1 MEKKFGLP
9 AYLVK
14 SGSYELENHFYTK
27 VLNAQLHPL
36 VSYFMNLSNERI
48 INRYCHLN
56 PRVSSE
62 YLSDILKYKPKY
74 FYWSGADLF
83 HVTTSKGY
91 KRMLVVETNSSPS
104 GQKSMP
110 LLEEHQEMGGYKILL
125 EKTFIPLIKKKKL
138 PLGAIAVMYDKNYM
152 EASGYAFVLQE
163 ILNEPVYLVSFY
175 DKDPDPSVRFIDGI
189 MEVRDDKGQWQPI
202 RAAYRYVTQRPW
214 NRIPVETKT
223 FIFNPIV
230 ACLAGGRNKLVAAK
244 AYDLF
249 NSELESHGLKI
260 TTPETILDVNF
271 DEIPLWVNKF
281 GGHAVI
287 KNPYGNAGQGVY
299 TITNELELNEFMA
312 TEQRYSQFI
321 VQSLIGN
328 YEWSTTGSE
337 GKFYHVGTVPSKKNK
352 IYVSDLRMM
361 VCSGNEG
368 YRPVAIYARRG
379 REHLESSIDDSH
391 KSWDMLGTNLSI
403 LKEDGSWDSDVVRL
417 KLMDRKDFNT
427 LGLGLDNLI
436 DGYIQSVLASIAID
450 KMAINFMSS
459 KGKFKSDLFSSL
471 NHDEELLSEIRIK

>member
-1 MEKKFGLP
+1 MGKNFGLP

-14 SGSYELENHFYTK
+14 SSSYELENHFYTK

-36 VSYFMNLSNERI
+36 VNYFFNISNERI

-56 PRVSSE
+56 PKVSAE
-62 YLSDILKYKPKY
+62 YLKEILNYKPKY
-74 FYWSGADLF
+74 LYWAGADLF
-83 HVTTSKGY
+83 HVTTAEGDR
-91 KRMLVVETNSSPS
+91 RMLVVETNSSPS

-110 LLEEHQEMGGYKILL
+110 LLQEHEEMGGYKLLL
-125 EKTFIPLIKKKKL
+125 ERTFIPLLKKKKL
-138 PLGAIAVMYDKNYM
+138 PMGAIAVMYDKNYM
-152 EASGYAFVLQE
+152 EASGYAFVLE
-163 ILNEPVYLVSFY
+163 ELLKEPVYLVSFY
-175 DKDPDPSVRFIDGI
+175 DNDPNPSVRFKEGI
-189 MEVRDDKGQWQPI
+189 MEVRDEEGMWHPI

-214 NRIPVETKT
+214 NRIPIESKT

-230 ACLAGGRNKLVAAK
+230 GCLAGGRNKLVAAK
-244 AYDLF
+244 AYELF
-249 NSELESHGLKI
+249 NNELKENGLKI

-271 DEIPLWVNKF
+271 DEIPLWVQKF

-299 TITNELELNEFMA
+299 TITNEIELEEFMC
-312 TEQRYSQFI
+312 TKQRYNQFI
-321 VQSLIGN
+321 IQSLIGN
-328 YEWSTTGSE
+328 FNWSTSGSE

-361 VCSGNEG
+361 ICSGEEG
-368 YRPVAIYARRG
+368 YRPVALYARRG
-379 REHLESSIDDSH
+379 REHLESIIDSSH

-436 DGYIQSVLASIAID
+436 DGYIQAVLASVAID
-450 KMAINFMSS
+450 KMARNLINT
-459 KGKFKSDLFSSL
+459 KGKFKRELFVSL
-471 NHDEELLSEIRIK
+471 NGDEKLLSEIKIK